1 MDGPGV
7 GAVYNLQPSMAMV
20 GVTLIDFLK
29 RENGKKTQKTTLFN
43 EDSIGVWCLTLHPPI
58 PLKAES
64 PVFASRCVKP
74 FVRTGLMVCS

>member
-29 RENGKKTQKTTLFN
+29 RENGKKNAKN
-43 EDSIGVWCLTLHPPI
+43 DII
-58 PLKAES
+58 
-64 PVFASRCVKP
+64 
-74 FVRTGLMVCS
+74 